1 MSLPLYFSGK
11 IKQVVVYAAAALLLT
26 SCFSYK
32 DVNYQGVENFKM
44 GKIQDGQLTV
54 NFDLKLDN
62 PNKYKIKIKPTELLI
77 FLGDKE
83 FATASL
89 DKKLVI
95 QKRSSL
101 SYPIQIKA
109 KLKNVLSGG
118 FGGMMDI
125 VMNRSAE
132 VRIKGPVKGSV
143 YGFSRKMMVDEVRS
157 IDLSDFKL
165 PFFN

>member
-1 MSLPLYFSGK
+1 MSLPSYFSRKMKRVTIFG
-11 IKQVVVYAAAALLLT
+11 VAFLLLT

-77 FLGDKE
+77 FLGEKE

-101 SYPIQIKA
+101 TYPIQIKA

-118 FGGMMDI
+118 FGGMMDM
-125 VMNRSAE
+125 VLNKSAE

-143 YGFSRKMMVDEVRS
+143 YGFSRKMMVDEART